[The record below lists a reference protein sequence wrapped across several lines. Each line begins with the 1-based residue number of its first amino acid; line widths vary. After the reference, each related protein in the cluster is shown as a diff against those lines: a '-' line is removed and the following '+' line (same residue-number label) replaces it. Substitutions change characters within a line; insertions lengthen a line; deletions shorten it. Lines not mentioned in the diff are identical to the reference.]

1 MTVKEFDNLLSAA
14 KRGKKII
21 RKVKQIYYGE
31 DALKETV
38 LYKNYVDFLN
48 LDMDEIVNTNS
59 SINRDSSRVTVF
71 EIEEDTPSNNEC
83 PTWCDYN
90 VDGKCEYCGTD
101 ARECPRS

>member
-21 RKVKQIYYGE
+21 RKVKRIYYGE
-31 DALKETV
+31 DSLKETV
-38 LYKNYVDFLN
+38 VYENYVDFLD
-48 LDMDEIVNTNS
+48 LQMDEIVNTIPS
-59 SINRDSSRVTVF
+59 LLTVF

-83 PTWCDYN
+83 PTWCEYN

-101 ARECPRS
+101 KNECPKS

>member
-21 RKVKQIYYGE
+21 RKVKRIYYGE
-31 DALKETV
+31 DSLKEHV
-38 LYKNYVDFLN
+38 VYENYVDFLD
-48 LDMDEIVNTNS
+48 LQMDEIVNTIPS
-59 SINRDSSRVTVF
+59 LVTVF

-83 PTWCDYN
+83 PTWCEYN

-101 ARECPRS
+101 KNECPKS

>member
-21 RKVKQIYYGE
+21 RKVKRIYYGE
-31 DALKETV
+31 DSLKETV
-38 LYKNYVDFLN
+38 VYENYVDFLD
-48 LDMDEIVNTNS
+48 LQMDEIVNTNPS
-59 SINRDSSRVTVF
+59 LVTVF

-83 PTWCDYN
+83 PTWCEYN

-101 ARECPRS
+101 PKECPKS

>member
-21 RKVKQIYYGE
+21 RKVKRIYYGE
-31 DALKETV
+31 DSLKETV
-38 LYKNYVDFLN
+38 LYENYVDFLDLQMN
-48 LDMDEIVNTNS
+48 EIVNTNPS
-59 SINRDSSRVTVF
+59 LVTVF

-83 PTWCDYN
+83 PTWCEYN

-101 ARECPRS
+101 KNECPKS

>member
-21 RKVKQIYYGE
+21 RKVKRIYYDE
-31 DALKETV
+31 DSLKEHV
-38 LYKNYVDFLN
+38 IYENYVDFLD
-48 LDMDEIVNTNS
+48 LQMDEIVNTIPS
-59 SINRDSSRVTVF
+59 LVTVF

-83 PTWCDYN
+83 PTWCEYN

-101 ARECPRS
+101 KNECPKS

>member
-21 RKVKQIYYGE
+21 RKVKRIYYGE
-31 DALKETV
+31 DSLKETV
-38 LYKNYVDFLN
+38 VYTNYVDFLD
-48 LDMDEIVNTNS
+48 LQMDEIVNTNPS
-59 SINRDSSRVTVF
+59 LVTVF

-83 PTWCDYN
+83 PTWCEYN

-101 ARECPRS
+101 KNECPKS

>member
-21 RKVKQIYYGE
+21 RKVKRIYYGE
-31 DALKETV
+31 NSLIETV
-38 LYKNYVDFLN
+38 VDENYVDFLD
-48 LDMDEIVNTNS
+48 LQMDEIINTNPS
-59 SINRDSSRVTVF
+59 LVTVF

>member
-21 RKVKQIYYGE
+21 RKVKRIYYDE
-31 DALKETV
+31 DSLKEHV
-38 LYKNYVDFLN
+38 VYENYVNFLD
-48 LDMDEIVNTNS
+48 LQMDEIVNTNPS
-59 SINRDSSRVTVF
+59 LVTVF

-83 PTWCDYN
+83 PTWCEYN

-101 ARECPRS
+101 KNECPKS